1 MISPARPPL
10 TREALAALAASAGLV
25 LTESELAAL
34 LLPTAALFAAL
45 DRLDA
50 LDLQAVEPAAIFRLP
65 AE

>member
-1 MISPARPPL
+1 MTSPARPPL

-25 LTESELAAL
+25 LTEPELAAL
-34 LLPTAALFAAL
+34 LPPTAALFAAL

-50 LDLQAVEPAAIFRLP
+50 LDLQAAEPAAIFQLP